1 MSYLLAIDAGTGSCR
16 ALLFSEKG
24 EQVAVGQREWTHHEP
39 PEAPGGQDF
48 DVTGNWLL
56 IAACVRDALGAAGL
70 TGADVAAVAATSMRE
85 GVVLYDE
92 NGHELWACPNVDSRS
107 AAEAAELIAE
117 GAADRIYAIGG
128 DWVSI
133 TTPAR
138 LRWLARHR
146 PDVLA
151 RARGMGML
159 SDWIVTRLSGVL
171 ATEPSCG
178 SSSGMFSLADRTWS
192 YEIASI
198 CGIDPLVLPAVTDPG
213 TVIGTLNRRAAAETG
228 LREGTPVVAGGADTQ
243 LGLLGAG
250 ARPDE
255 YTVVAGTFWQNTIL
269 LDRPLIDPATRLRTL
284 CHALPGQWML
294 EGIGF
299 YCGMS
304 MRWFRDAFCQA
315 ETAAAQERG
324 IDPYAVMEESAAD
337 VPPGSGGVLAIMS
350 NLMNARH
357 WTHATPS
364 FLGFDLSDPAGSGRG
379 TCVRAIEEAAA
390 YVARGHRDIITE
402 LTGIAFTELVFT
414 GGAAKGSLWPQIIAD
429 VTGAQVHVPV
439 VTESSAL
446 GAAICAGVGAG
457 IYGSLTDLE
466 SDLRARAAT
475 FAPDKAAV
483 AAYDEAYATWQQ
495 VYRRMLDI
503 VTTACSARCGG
514 RQALRQNPRQ
524 RPWQNPGGTDH
535 GRQRRPHGRRA
546 IPVTC
551 GRTAAREPA
560 QGRRSAGLGHAKQT
574 GEDLRARN

>member
-1 MSYLLAIDAGTGSCR
+1 MSSLLAIDAGTGSCR

-24 EQVAVGQREWTHHEP
+24 EQVAVSQREWTHGEP
-39 PEAPGGQDF
+39 TDAPGGQDF

-56 IAACVRDALGAAGL
+56 IAACIRDALAAAGL

-85 GVVLYDE
+85 GIVLYDE
-92 NGHELWACPNVDSRS
+92 SGHEIWACPNVDSRS
-107 AAEAAELIAE
+107 AAEAAELVAE

-146 PDVLA
+146 PAILN
-151 RARGMGML
+151 RARGLGML
-159 SDWIVTRLSGVL
+159 SDWIATRLSGVL

-192 YEIASI
+192 GEIARI
-198 CGIDPLVLPAVTDPG
+198 CGIDPLVLPTVVDPG
-213 TVIGTLNRRAAAETG
+213 TVIGTVTRRAADETG
-228 LREGTPVVAGGADTQ
+228 LRAGTPVVAGGADTQ

-250 ARPDE
+250 ARPNE

-269 LDRPLIDPATRLRTL
+269 LYRPVIDPATRLRTL
-284 CHALPGQWML
+284 CHMIPGQWML

-304 MRWFRDAFCQA
+304 MRWFRDAFCEADAMLAGQ
-315 ETAAAQERG
+315 RG
-324 IDPYAVMEESAAD
+324 IDPYVVMEESAAR

-350 NLMNARH
+350 NVMNARQ

-364 FLGFDLSDPAGSGRG
+364 FLGFDLSDPVGSGRG
-379 TCVRAIEEAAA
+379 ACIRAIEEAAA
-390 YVARGHRDIITE
+390 YVTRGHRDIITE

-414 GGAAKGSLWPQIIAD
+414 GGAAKGTLWPQIIAD
-429 VTGAQVHVPV
+429 VTGALVHVPV

-446 GAAICAGVGAG
+446 GAALCAGAGVG
-457 IYGSLTDLE
+457 IYGSPTELE

-475 FAPDKAAV
+475 FEPGQAAV
-483 AAYDEAYATWQQ
+483 PAYDQAYATWQQ
-495 VYRRMLDI
+495 VYRRMLDMCHDGLLSPLWR
-503 VTTACSARCGG
+503 AAG
-514 RQALRQNPRQ
+514 ADADPRQ
-524 RPWQNPGGTDH
+524 HPL
-535 GRQRRPHGRRA
+535 
-546 IPVTC
+546 
-551 GRTAAREPA
+551 E
-560 QGRRSAGLGHAKQT
+560 
-574 GEDLRARN
+574 